1 MKAVLRH
8 LQLELA
14 GLDRRRLAVAYSG
27 GLDSTVLLHAAVR
40 VAPPVMAVHINHGLH
55 PDADRW
61 QAHCAA
67 VCATLGVELLSQ
79 RVEVAAGNVEAQARR
94 ARYQAFDALLGAG
107 DLLLLAHHQ
116 DDQAETVLMRLAQGR
131 GTAAMPRTRPLPSG
145 ATLLRPLLGIPK
157 RALRAAGEDLGVDWL
172 EDPSN
177 ADTAFDRNFLRH
189 EVLPHLT
196 ERWPGLSAALARA
209 GQAHADAEAL
219 LRHLL
224 NQEALPLND
233 VPPGLRPLALRAWL
247 ARFDEQGASERALT
261 EFAAQF
267 DAPADTQ
274 PELRLRRGSLRRWRG
289 AAHYVPPPPDLAS
302 CYELRPPGTLRLPH
316 GELVVEKAASG
327 GFHAAGALS
336 VRFRRGGERIQST
349 QGSRF
354 LKKAMQDAGLPPW
367 LRPSHPLLYSGDALV
382 AVPGIALAAGDGPK
396 TGPRWRV
403 IWTTGGIRG

>member
-1 MKAVLRH
+1 
-8 LQLELA
+8 
-14 GLDRRRLAVAYSG
+14 
-27 GLDSTVLLHAAVR
+27 
-40 VAPPVMAVHINHGLH
+40 MAVHINHGLH

-61 QAHCAA
+61 QAHCEAA
-67 VCATLGVELLSQ
+67 CKSHGIELLSQ

-131 GTAAMPRTRPLPSG
+131 GTTAMPRTRPLPGG
-145 ATLLRPLLGIPK
+145 ATLLRPFLGTPK
-157 RALRAAGEDLGVDWL
+157 RALRAAAEDLGVDWL

-177 ADTAFDRNFLRH
+177 ADTAFDRSFLRH

-196 ERWPGLSAALARA
+196 ERWPGLSVALARA

-247 ARFDEQGASERALT
+247 ARFGEQDASERGLA
-261 EFAAQF
+261 EFATQF
-267 DAPADTQ
+267 DALADAQ
-274 PELRLRRGSLRRWRG
+274 PELRLRRGSLRRWHD
-289 AAHYVPPPPDLAS
+289 AAYYVPPPPDLAA
-302 CYELRPPGTLRLPH
+302 CYELQPPGVLRLPH
-316 GELVVEKAASG
+316 GELVVEGADSG
-327 GFHAAGALS
+327 GFCAEGTLS
-336 VRFRRGGERIQST
+336 VRFRRGGERLQST
-349 QGSRF
+349 QGSRS

-382 AVPGIALAAGDGPK
+382 AVPGIALPIGDGSK
-396 TGPRWRV
+396 AGPRWRV
-403 IWTTGGIRG
+403 IWTPSASFGPTEKRS